1 MPCFSCFI
9 FHFHQIASLSTVLRN
24 DNNGDDGDDED
35 DYLEACVGVV
45 GSLVLLCD
53 ERFPAGG
60 GHFIELDCLYQCSV
74 PLDCKGVCTDS

>member
-9 FHFHQIASLSTVLRN
+9 FHFHQITSLSTVLRN
-24 DNNGDDGDDED
+24 DNNGDDED

>member
-9 FHFHQIASLSTVLRN
+9 FHFHQIASLSKILRN
-24 DNNGDDGDDED
+24 YNNGDDED

>member
-24 DNNGDDGDDED
+24 DNNDDDED

>member
-24 DNNGDDGDDED
+24 DNNGDDED
-35 DYLEACVGVV
+35 DYLEACVGVE

>member
-24 DNNGDDGDDED
+24 DNNGDDED

>member
-24 DNNGDDGDDED
+24 DNNGDDED
-35 DYLEACVGVV
+35 DYLEACAGVV

>member
-24 DNNGDDGDDED
+24 DNNGDDED

-60 GHFIELDCLYQCSV
+60 GHFIELDCFYQCSV

>member
-24 DNNGDDGDDED
+24 DDNDDDED

-45 GSLVLLCD
+45 GS
-53 ERFPAGG
+53 
-60 GHFIELDCLYQCSV
+60 
-74 PLDCKGVCTDS
+74 

>member
-24 DNNGDDGDDED
+24 DNNGDDED
-35 DYLEACVGVV
+35 DYVEACVGVV

>member
-9 FHFHQIASLSTVLRN
+9 FHFHQIASLSTILRN
-24 DNNGDDGDDED
+24 DNNGDDED